1 MEKLWYQ
8 KPADEWEEALPLGNG
23 RLGAMVFGQIQKEQI
38 QVNEESIWYGKRR
51 ERINPDA
58 KENLPKIREY
68 IRNGQI
74 QKAQKLMSLAMT
86 GCPYGERM
94 YQTLGEIS
102 IEMDLPEEKIE
113 KDADSAIN
121 TTYYRELDLSKAV
134 CHVQY
139 DCEKSEGKTIKIEST
154 YFISHPDDC
163 MIVHMKASNGQLS
176 FVAKLDRDKYFDSI
190 GKCDDYTIFL
200 SGNLGKEAPEFAM
213 CLRAKVVGGSVKTIG
228 QSLLVEKADEV
239 ILYFGADSTFH
250 YSEAEV
256 KEWADPQQKLVE
268 KLIAHLDLV
277 MEKDYEKVLLAHI
290 QDYQSLYNRVS
301 LQLKEENS
309 IEALATDERLLRV
322 KDGCE
327 DIGLSKLLF
336 DYGRYL
342 LISCSRPGTLPAN
355 LQGIWNKELCP
366 AWDSKYTI
374 NINTEM
380 NYWPAEICALAECH
394 QPLFDHLERM
404 RIHGRKVAREMYGC
418 RGFVAHHNTDIYA
431 DCAPQDNC
439 MSSTFWVMGAAWLS
453 THLWTHYAYTKDQ
466 DFLLKAYPIMA
477 EAALFFL
484 DYMEEKNGY
493 LVTNPSSS
501 PENTYIMPNGE
512 SGCVCIGSA
521 MDMEILRDL
530 FTECCEAAKI
540 LKENIN
546 TCVISSVTNVS
557 LLQGQIEE
565 ALKKLP
571 PIRIDST
578 GRIMEW
584 MEEYEEKELGHRH
597 MSHLYALYPSD
608 QISVDQTPELAEAA
622 KKTLK
627 TRLSHGGGH
636 TGWSRAWIINFY
648 AKLRDAESAA
658 ENIRLMLTNSTYPNL
673 FDRHPPFQIDGNF
686 GVTAAIAQMLVQSG
700 ENEIILLPSLPRQW
714 ADGSVKG
721 LRVVGNASV
730 DLAWKDGKLVEFAI
744 YADSEYNGTL
754 VYGKKKSLIYIEKG
768 KSIRVNGQLEQ
779 KK

>member
-439 MSSTFWVMGAAWLS
+439 MSSTFWVMGAAWLC

-530 FTECCEAAKI
+530 FTECCEADKI
-540 LKENIN
+540 LKEKIN
-546 TCVISSVTNVS
+546 TCVIPSVTNVS

-565 ALKKLP
+565 ALKKIP

-714 ADGSVKG
+714 TDGSVKG

-768 KSIRVNGQLEQ
+768 KSIQVNGQLEQ

>member
-380 NYWPAEICALAECH
+380 NYWPAEVCALAECH

-546 TCVISSVTNVS
+546 TCVIPSMTNVS
-557 LLQGQIEE
+557 VLQGQIEE

-768 KSIRVNGQLEQ
+768 KSIQVNGQLEQ

>member
-102 IEMDLPEEKIE
+102 IEMDLPEKKIE

-546 TCVISSVTNVS
+546 TCVIPSVTNVS

-565 ALKKLP
+565 ALKRLP

>member
-439 MSSTFWVMGAAWLS
+439 MSSTFWVMGAAWLI

-546 TCVISSVTNVS
+546 TCVIPSVTNVS

-565 ALKKLP
+565 ALKRLP

>member
-1 MEKLWYQ
+1 
-8 KPADEWEEALPLGNG
+8 
-23 RLGAMVFGQIQKEQI
+23 
-38 QVNEESIWYGKRR
+38 
-51 ERINPDA
+51 
-58 KENLPKIREY
+58 
-68 IRNGQI
+68 
-74 QKAQKLMSLAMT
+74 
-86 GCPYGERM
+86 
-94 YQTLGEIS
+94 
-102 IEMDLPEEKIE
+102 
-113 KDADSAIN
+113 
-121 TTYYRELDLSKAV
+121 
-134 CHVQY
+134 
-139 DCEKSEGKTIKIEST
+139 
-154 YFISHPDDC
+154 
-163 MIVHMKASNGQLS
+163 
-176 FVAKLDRDKYFDSI
+176 
-190 GKCDDYTIFL
+190 
-200 SGNLGKEAPEFAM
+200 
-213 CLRAKVVGGSVKTIG
+213 
-228 QSLLVEKADEV
+228 
-239 ILYFGADSTFH
+239 
-250 YSEAEV
+250 
-256 KEWADPQQKLVE
+256 
-268 KLIAHLDLV
+268 
-277 MEKDYEKVLLAHI
+277 
-290 QDYQSLYNRVS
+290 
-301 LQLKEENS
+301 
-309 IEALATDERLLRV
+309 
-322 KDGCE
+322 
-327 DIGLSKLLF
+327 
-336 DYGRYL
+336 
-342 LISCSRPGTLPAN
+342 
-355 LQGIWNKELCP
+355 
-366 AWDSKYTI
+366 
-374 NINTEM
+374 
-380 NYWPAEICALAECH
+380 
-394 QPLFDHLERM
+394 
-404 RIHGRKVAREMYGC
+404 MYGC

-546 TCVISSVTNVS
+546 TCVIPSVTNVS

-686 GVTAAIAQMLVQSG
+686 GVTAAIAQMLVQSR

-721 LRVVGNASV
+721 LCVVGNTSV
-730 DLAWKDGKLVEFAI
+730 DLAWKDGKLVECAI

-754 VYGKKKSLIYIEKG
+754 VYGEKKCLVQVEKG
-768 KSIRVNGQLEQ
+768 KNVRVNGQLE
-779 KK
+779 

>member
-355 LQGIWNKELCP
+355 LQGIWNKELQP

-380 NYWPAEICALAECH
+380 NYWPAESCALSECH

-540 LKENIN
+540 LKEKIN
-546 TCVISSVTNVS
+546 TCVIPNVTNVS

-658 ENIRLMLTNSTYPNL
+658 ENIRLMLTNSMYPNM

-714 ADGSVKG
+714 TDGSVKG

-754 VYGKKKSLIYIEKG
+754 VYGEKKCLIYIEKG

>member
-453 THLWTHYAYTKDQ
+453 THVWTHYAYTKDQ

-530 FTECCEAAKI
+530 FTECCEADKI
-540 LKENIN
+540 LKEKIN
-546 TCVISSVTNVS
+546 TCVIPSVTNVS

-565 ALKKLP
+565 ALKKIP

-658 ENIRLMLTNSTYPNL
+658 ENIRLMLTNSMYPNM

-714 ADGSVKG
+714 TDGSVKG

-754 VYGKKKSLIYIEKG
+754 VYGEKKCLIYIEKG

>member
-380 NYWPAEICALAECH
+380 NYWPAEVCALAECH

-546 TCVISSVTNVS
+546 TCVIPSVTNVS

-565 ALKKLP
+565 ALKRLP

>member
-380 NYWPAEICALAECH
+380 NYWPAESCALSECH

-540 LKENIN
+540 LKEKIN
-546 TCVISSVTNVS
+546 TCVIPSVTNVS

-584 MEEYEEKELGHRH
+584 MEEYEEKDLGHRH

-608 QISVDQTPELAEAA
+608 QISVDQIPELAEAA

-658 ENIRLMLTNSTYPNL
+658 ENIRLMLTNSTYPNM

-714 ADGSVKG
+714 TDGSVKG

-754 VYGKKKSLIYIEKG
+754 VYGEKKCLIYIEKG
-768 KSIRVNGQLEQ
+768 KSIRVNGKLEQ

>member
-355 LQGIWNKELCP
+355 LQGIWNKEFRP

-546 TCVISSVTNVS
+546 TCVIPSVTNVS

-608 QISVDQTPELAEAA
+608 QISVDHTPELAEAA

>member
-439 MSSTFWVMGAAWLS
+439 MSSTFWVMGAAWLC

-530 FTECCEAAKI
+530 FTECCEADKI
-540 LKENIN
+540 LKEKIN
-546 TCVISSVTNVS
+546 TCVIPSVTNVS

-565 ALKKLP
+565 ALKKIP

-730 DLAWKDGKLVEFAI
+730 DLAWKDGKLVEFTI

-768 KSIRVNGQLEQ
+768 KSIQVNGQLEQ

>member
-540 LKENIN
+540 LKEKIN
-546 TCVISSVTNVS
+546 TCVIPSVTNVS

-565 ALKKLP
+565 ALKKIP

-730 DLAWKDGKLVEFAI
+730 DLAWNDGKLVEFAI

-754 VYGKKKSLIYIEKG
+754 VYGKKKNLIYIEKG
-768 KSIRVNGQLEQ
+768 KSIQVNGQLEQ

>member
-355 LQGIWNKELCP
+355 LQEIWNKELCP

-439 MSSTFWVMGAAWLS
+439 MSSTFWVMGAAWLC

-530 FTECCEAAKI
+530 FTECCEADKI
-540 LKENIN
+540 LKEKIN
-546 TCVISSVTNVS
+546 TCVIPSVTNVS

-565 ALKKLP
+565 ALKKIP

-658 ENIRLMLTNSTYPNL
+658 ENIRLMLTNSMYPNM

-714 ADGSVKG
+714 TDGSVKG

-754 VYGKKKSLIYIEKG
+754 VYGEKKCLIYIEKG

>member
-439 MSSTFWVMGAAWLS
+439 MSSTFWVMGAAWLC

-540 LKENIN
+540 LKEKIN
-546 TCVISSVTNVS
+546 TCVIPSVTNVS

-658 ENIRLMLTNSTYPNL
+658 ENIRLMLTNSMYPNM

-714 ADGSVKG
+714 TDGSVKG

-754 VYGKKKSLIYIEKG
+754 VYGEKKCLIYIEKG

>member
-453 THLWTHYAYTKDQ
+453 THLWTHYVYTKDQ

-540 LKENIN
+540 LKEKIN
-546 TCVISSVTNVS
+546 TCVIPSVTNVS

-565 ALKKLP
+565 ALKKIP

-768 KSIRVNGQLEQ
+768 KSIQVNGQLEQ

>member
-256 KEWADPQQKLVE
+256 KEWANPQQKLVE

-277 MEKDYEKVLLAHI
+277 MEKDYEKVLMAHI

-301 LQLKEENS
+301 FQLKEEKS

-322 KDGCE
+322 KDGGE

-355 LQGIWNKELCP
+355 LQGIWNKEFRP

-380 NYWPAEICALAECH
+380 NYWPAESCALSECH

-439 MSSTFWVMGAAWLS
+439 MSSTFWVMGAAWLC

-540 LKENIN
+540 LKEKIN
-546 TCVISSVTNVS
+546 TCVIPSVTNVS

-565 ALKKLP
+565 ALKKIP

-584 MEEYEEKELGHRH
+584 MEKYEEKELGHRH

-608 QISVDQTPELAEAA
+608 QISVDHTPELAEAA

-768 KSIRVNGQLEQ
+768 KSIQVNGQLEQ

>member
-256 KEWADPQQKLVE
+256 KEWANPQQKLVE

-540 LKENIN
+540 LKEKIN
-546 TCVISSVTNVS
+546 TCVIPSVTNVS

-565 ALKKLP
+565 ALKKIP

-658 ENIRLMLTNSTYPNL
+658 ENIRLMLTNSMYPNM

-754 VYGKKKSLIYIEKG
+754 VYGKKKNLIYIEKG
-768 KSIRVNGQLEQ
+768 KSIQVNGQLEQ

>member
-322 KDGCE
+322 KDGGE

-355 LQGIWNKELCP
+355 LQGIWNKEFRP

-380 NYWPAEICALAECH
+380 NYWPAESCALSECH

-546 TCVISSVTNVS
+546 TCVIPSVTNVS

-768 KSIRVNGQLEQ
+768 KSIQVNGQLEQ

>member
-51 ERINPDA
+51 GRINPDA

-546 TCVISSVTNVS
+546 TCVIPSVTNVS

-768 KSIRVNGQLEQ
+768 KSIQVNGQLEQ

>member
-546 TCVISSVTNVS
+546 TCVIPSMTNVS
-557 LLQGQIEE
+557 VLQGQIEE

-768 KSIRVNGQLEQ
+768 KSIQVNGQLEQ

>member
-163 MIVHMKASNGQLS
+163 MIVHMKASGGQLS

-404 RIHGRKVAREMYGC
+404 RIHGRKMAREMYGC

-546 TCVISSVTNVS
+546 TCVIPSVTNVS

>member
-8 KPADEWEEALPLGNG
+8 KPADEWEKALPLGNG

-134 CHVQY
+134 CHVQHT
-139 DCEKSEGKTIKIEST
+139 CEKIECKTMKIERT

-163 MIVHMKASNGQLS
+163 MIVHMKASGGQLS
-176 FVAKLDRDKYFDSI
+176 FVAKLDRDKYFDSV
-190 GKCDDYTIFL
+190 GKCDDHTIFL
-200 SGNLGKEAPEFAM
+200 SGNLGKDAPEFAM

-239 ILYFGADSTFH
+239 ILYFGADSSFH
-250 YSEAEV
+250 YSEEEV

-277 MEKDYEKVLLAHI
+277 MEKDYEKVLMAHI

-301 LQLKEENS
+301 FQLKEEKS

-322 KDGCE
+322 KDGGE

-355 LQGIWNKELCP
+355 LQGIWNKEFRP

-380 NYWPAEICALAECH
+380 NYWPAESCALSECH

-404 RIHGRKVAREMYGC
+404 RNHGRKVAREMYGC

-439 MSSTFWVMGAAWLS
+439 MSSTFWVMGAAWLC

-484 DYMEEKNGY
+484 DYMEEKNGD

-540 LKENIN
+540 LKEKIN
-546 TCVISSVTNVS
+546 TCVIPSVTNVS

>member
-546 TCVISSVTNVS
+546 TCVIPSVTNVS

-584 MEEYEEKELGHRH
+584 MEEYEEKELRHRH

>member
-380 NYWPAEICALAECH
+380 NYWPAEICALSECH

-439 MSSTFWVMGAAWLS
+439 MSSTFWVMGAAWLC

-530 FTECCEAAKI
+530 FTECCEADKI
-540 LKENIN
+540 LKEKIN
-546 TCVISSVTNVS
+546 TCVIPSVTNVS

-565 ALKKLP
+565 ALKKIP

-768 KSIRVNGQLEQ
+768 KSIQVNGQLEQ

>member
-546 TCVISSVTNVS
+546 TCVIPSVTNVS

-627 TRLSHGGGH
+627 TRLSHGGGY

>member
-546 TCVISSVTNVS
+546 TCVIPSVTNVS

-744 YADSEYNGTL
+744 YAESEYNGTL

-768 KSIRVNGQLEQ
+768 KSIQVNGQLEQ

>member
-439 MSSTFWVMGAAWLS
+439 MSSTFWVMGAAWLC

-530 FTECCEAAKI
+530 FTECCEADKI
-540 LKENIN
+540 LKEKIN
-546 TCVISSVTNVS
+546 TCVIPSVTNVS
-557 LLQGQIEE
+557 LLKGQIEE
-565 ALKKLP
+565 ALKKIP

-658 ENIRLMLTNSTYPNL
+658 ENIRLMLTNSMYPNM

-768 KSIRVNGQLEQ
+768 KSIQVNGQLEQ

>member
-380 NYWPAEICALAECH
+380 NYWPAESCALSECH

-439 MSSTFWVMGAAWLS
+439 MSSTFWVMGAAWLC

-540 LKENIN
+540 LKEKIN
-546 TCVISSVTNVS
+546 TCVIPSVTNVS

-565 ALKKLP
+565 ALKKIP

-658 ENIRLMLTNSTYPNL
+658 ENIRLMLTNSMYPNM

-714 ADGSVKG
+714 TDGSVKG

-754 VYGKKKSLIYIEKG
+754 VYGEKKCLIYIEKG

>member
-250 YSEAEV
+250 YSEAEM

-336 DYGRYL
+336 EYGRYL

-380 NYWPAEICALAECH
+380 NYWPAESCALSECH

-540 LKENIN
+540 LKEKIN
-546 TCVISSVTNVS
+546 TCVIPSVTNVS

-658 ENIRLMLTNSTYPNL
+658 ENIRLMLTNSMYPNM

-714 ADGSVKG
+714 TDGSVKG

-754 VYGKKKSLIYIEKG
+754 VYGEKKCLIYIEKG

>member
-309 IEALATDERLLRV
+309 IEALATDELLLRV

-327 DIGLSKLLF
+327 YIGLSKLLF

-546 TCVISSVTNVS
+546 TCVIPSVTNVS

-768 KSIRVNGQLEQ
+768 KSIQVNGQLEQ

>member
-546 TCVISSVTNVS
+546 TCVIPSVTNVS

-768 KSIRVNGQLEQ
+768 RRKREW
-779 KK
+779 K

>member
-176 FVAKLDRDKYFDSI
+176 FVAKLDRDKYFDSV
-190 GKCDDYTIFL
+190 GKCDDHTIFL
-200 SGNLGKEAPEFAM
+200 SGNLGKDAPEFAM

-239 ILYFGADSTFH
+239 ILYFGADSSFH
-250 YSEAEV
+250 YSEEEV

-277 MEKDYEKVLLAHI
+277 MEKDYEKVLMAHI

-301 LQLKEENS
+301 FQLKEEKS

-322 KDGCE
+322 KDGGE

-380 NYWPAEICALAECH
+380 NYWPAESCALSECH

-404 RIHGRKVAREMYGC
+404 RNHGRKVAREMYGC

-546 TCVISSVTNVS
+546 TCVIPSVTNVS

>member
-277 MEKDYEKVLLAHI
+277 MEKDYEKVLMAHI

-301 LQLKEENS
+301 FQLKEEKS

-322 KDGCE
+322 KDGGE

-355 LQGIWNKELCP
+355 LQGIWNKEFRP

-380 NYWPAEICALAECH
+380 NYWPAESCALSECH

-404 RIHGRKVAREMYGC
+404 RNHGRKVAREMYGC

-439 MSSTFWVMGAAWLS
+439 MSSTFWVMGAAWLC

-484 DYMEEKNGY
+484 DYMEEKNGD

-540 LKENIN
+540 LKEKIN
-546 TCVISSVTNVS
+546 TCVIPSVTNVS

>member
-546 TCVISSVTNVS
+546 TCVIPSVTNVS

-768 KSIRVNGQLEQ
+768 KKHSS
-779 KK
+779 KWAA

>member
-380 NYWPAEICALAECH
+380 NYWPAEVCALAECH

-540 LKENIN
+540 LKEKIN
-546 TCVISSVTNVS
+546 TCVIPSVTNVS

-565 ALKKLP
+565 ALKKIP

-768 KSIRVNGQLEQ
+768 KSIQVNGQLEQ

>member
-439 MSSTFWVMGAAWLS
+439 MSSTFWVMGAAWLC

-530 FTECCEAAKI
+530 FTECCEADKI
-540 LKENIN
+540 LKEKIN
-546 TCVISSVTNVS
+546 TCVIPSVTNVS

-565 ALKKLP
+565 ALKKIP

-658 ENIRLMLTNSTYPNL
+658 ENIRLMLTNSMYPNM

-754 VYGKKKSLIYIEKG
+754 VYGEKKCLIYIEKG

>member
-546 TCVISSVTNVS
+546 TCVIPSVTNGS

-768 KSIRVNGQLEQ
+768 KSIQVNGQLEQ